1 MTVMCASGNSA
12 HRMLEKKRSAR
23 NPRVQEYKDI
33 KRGNINY
40 GNTLTS
46 MCGSSSDTGVDDNL
60 RKYDQTKIQEHKR
73 LLALLIQCTI
83 SGDPEVSE

>member
-12 HRMLEKKRSAR
+12 LRNAR
-23 NPRVQEYKDI
+23 NTRVQEYKDV
-33 KRGNINY
+33 KRGNRNY

-46 MCGSSSDTGVDDNL
+46 MCGSSIDTGVDDTL

-73 LLALLIQCTI
+73 LLALLIPCTI
-83 SGDPEVSE
+83 SGDQNKSTLLFLS